1 MGTSL
6 SLGASVSDSIPDF
19 PSFVPLQRKKLLLLK
34 DCLGSMEKTV
44 LCAAV
49 LYYDKVQ
56 QAVGKGSRQAK
67 KDSDARQSRPARW
80 R

>member
-1 MGTSL
+1 LALQLVTVSQF
-6 SLGASVSDSIPDF
+6 SVF
-19 PSFVPLQRKKLLLLK
+19 HAAAKKKLLLLK
-34 DCLGSMEKTV
+34 DCLGSMGKTV

-56 QAVGKGSRQAK
+56 QAAGKGSRQAK